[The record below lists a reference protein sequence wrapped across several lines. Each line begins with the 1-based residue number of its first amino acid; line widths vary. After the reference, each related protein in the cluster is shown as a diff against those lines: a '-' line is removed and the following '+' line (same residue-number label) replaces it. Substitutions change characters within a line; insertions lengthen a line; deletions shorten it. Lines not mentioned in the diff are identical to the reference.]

1 MSDFANAWRRFFAEE
16 RDALVL
22 GLLRLGISTLLF
34 FNGLRMILELS
45 RGGYFAGYFHLPMI
59 PEQWLPSQT
68 GYQLLL
74 GLHALA
80 ALCAF
85 VGFYPRE
92 ALLTASSLGL
102 YFLACDRLQYH
113 NNRYALLLLGFL
125 LAFTPCD
132 RSFSLIR
139 GRAHTLPREQRSAP
153 TFARRLFQIQV
164 SLIYLGSTCGKLLDA
179 DWRSGQVLFMRYAHA
194 PEFCLQHGLP
204 VPSWAMAILTS
215 AWFASVAARAAI
227 TSELFIALGIWWA
240 PTRRLA
246 LWLGV
251 VFHIGIELTAN
262 VELFS
267 WLMVASYLAFVVP
280 EVRERR
286 FEFVRGHARA
296 ALLARLVALFDWCA
310 RFDRLPLASPSKEG
324 AAFYVTNRKGQR
336 ASGALGLAQL
346 AEGIPL
352 FFPLWLPL
360 ALYAKLTAK
369 PRTGVSS
376 AYTASRLKRSSESD
390 L

>member
-1 MSDFANAWRRFFAEE
+1 MSDFANAWRRFFGEE

-22 GLLRLGISTLLF
+22 GLLRLALSALLF
-34 FNGLRMILELS
+34 SNSLRLILELS
-45 RGGYFAGYFHLPMI
+45 QGGYFADYFHLPMI
-59 PEQWLPSQT
+59 PEQWLPSRA

-74 GLHALA
+74 GLQALA
-80 ALCAF
+80 SLCAF
-85 VGFYPRE
+85 VGFWPRE

-125 LAFTPCD
+125 LAFVPCD
-132 RSFSLIR
+132 RSFCLVR
-139 GRAHTLPREQRSAP
+139 GRAHTLPREQRVAP

-164 SLIYLGSTCGKLLDA
+164 SLIYLGSTGGKLLDA

-194 PEFCLQHGLP
+194 PEFCAQHGLTLP
-204 VPSWAMAILTS
+204 AWVMAILTS
-215 AWFASVAARAAI
+215 AWFASVAAKAAI
-227 TSELFIALGIWWA
+227 ASELFISLGIWL
-240 PTRRLA
+240 PQTRRLS

-267 WLMVASYLAFVVP
+267 WLMLASYLAFVVP

-286 FEFVRGHARA
+286 FEFARDHARA

-310 RFDRLPLASPSKEG
+310 RFDRLPLASRSNDG
-324 AAFYVTNRKGQR
+324 ASFYVTNRLGQR
-336 ASGALGLAQL
+336 ASGALGLAGL
-346 AEGIPL
+346 AEAIPL

-360 ALYAKLTAK
+360 ALYAKLMTK
-369 PRTGVSS
+369 MRKSVSS
-376 AYTASRLKRSSESD
+376 A
-390 L
+390 